1 LFLLRPAGGIG
12 IRACLRST
20 IFRVRI
26 PGGVPDFFVRERS
39 ALACSFT
46 TWMWQTTPRRACS
59 EPIGRA
65 AGRRVPVVSS
75 RCSAAGQRAS
85 FGTTRPQVRVLPAR
99 PYPCSSVARRARRY
113 ERRGREFDS
122 LQGFHSGRRN
132 SERRV
137 LACRARSRG
146 FKSRRRRQSLR
157 RVTQWPE

>member
-26 PGGVPDFFVRERS
+26 PGGVPDFFVREQS

-65 AGRRVPVVSS
+65 AGRRVPVISS

-99 PYPCSSVARRARRY
+99 PYPCSSLVVQWHEEHDATNVADGSSILSKGSIQDA
-113 ERRGREFDS
+113 
-122 LQGFHSGRRN
+122 
-132 SERRV
+132 
-137 LACRARSRG
+137 
-146 FKSRRRRQSLR
+146 
-157 RVTQWPE
+157 VTQSAECSLVEREVAGSSPAGVASLHGA